1 MKSCVLELFLMFLSP
16 GQPYGG
22 SEIAKMSTVGQ
33 AICKKAS
40 THSTGTQLIF
50 VGCQG
55 PSLFLKSS
63 LSNLHLTKLFVLLK
77 WLPWLIASLSHQPCM
92 FTLTCLSAEFQML
105 IDINNFQFSWWA
117 DLYATLL
124 THWRFLKKVCYAWR

>member
-1 MKSCVLELFLMFLSP
+1 MNSCALELFLMFLSP

-22 SEIAKMSTVGQ
+22 SQIAKMSTVGQ

-40 THSTGTQLIF
+40 TPPHWNTVDS
-50 VGCQG
+50 CWMSR

-63 LSNLHLTKLFVLLK
+63 LSNLHLTRWFVLLK

-105 IDINNFQFSWWA
+105 IDVNNFQFSWWA

-124 THWRFLKKVCYAWR
+124 THWRFSKKVCFAWR

>member
-1 MKSCVLELFLMFLSP
+1 MFLSP

-55 PSLFLKSS
+55 PAYS
-63 LSNLHLTKLFVLLK
+63 
-77 WLPWLIASLSHQPCM
+77 
-92 FTLTCLSAEFQML
+92 
-105 IDINNFQFSWWA
+105 
-117 DLYATLL
+117 
-124 THWRFLKKVCYAWR
+124 